1 MRTLTLLFAISLAV
15 KAQPAEIQQ
24 AWSVIGRARAQ
35 YRTSQ
40 RCDDLGQGAAVLGL
54 ARANKLAHANLSSL
68 CLTQIDLR
76 DFNLSY
82 TNFSQ
87 SNLEGAFLDKAHLG
101 FAQFRNAQLTGASFK
116 GALIIQTSFAQ
127 ANLKDASFE
136 GARIVSADM
145 RDVKQPALTPAQS
158 KHVCVAQT
166 NTNKACFFYD
176 KPIRADEISE
186 MDQTWMGKNW
196 RRWRDGKCALSVS
209 AGDPTC
215 YDTSPVH

>member
-24 AWSVIGRARAQ
+24 AWSVIERARAQ
-35 YRTSQ
+35 YRTSR
-40 RCDDLGQGAAVLGL
+40 RCDDLGQGAAVLVL
-54 ARANKLAHANLSSL
+54 ARANKLVHANLSSL

-82 TNFSQ
+82 ANFSQ
-87 SNLEGAFLDKAHLG
+87 SNLEGALLDKAHVG
-101 FAQFRNAQLTGASFK
+101 FAQFRNAQLAGSSFK

-127 ANLKDASFE
+127 A
-136 GARIVSADM
+136 
-145 RDVKQPALTPAQS
+145 
-158 KHVCVAQT
+158 

-186 MDQTWMGKNW
+186 LDQTWMGKNW
-196 RRWRDGKCALSVS
+196 RRWRDGKCTLTVS

-215 YDTSPVH
+215 CDTSTVH